1 MMLNAAK
8 CFAKLQSWVL
18 PLRFLPLGPRSR
30 PCPHTKASAWFGTN
44 SPKWHQ
50 SKPAYLKNMTWHRGY
65 RISQR
70 SQTQILLHLSSSM
83 GKPPGT
89 WWGYVSWSWRAP
101 LRLRHLTLTPTL
113 WWSCKTKEIWAKGW
127 ERAQNVDRTL
137 GQVVY
142 ITLEVLQLDERI
154 DVRCGPL
161 SMALPPVALVHQG
174 SHREVHLREHLGR
187 WWSLLPATLQIWK
200 MDLNWI
206 LTVIRAQTIGQ
217 SPAKQRKIEDLCSRS
232 YWETLGDH
240 GRPWETNCPGA
251 SEIKSICG
259 SRWQWANPSKMWLPR
274 REGWFLHTDWIWLN
288 DCFSTV
294 PWPSC
299 HKKCQACG
307 FPAPLWPQM
316 TKCLP
321 GSTWWHG
328 RVMLIYLILGWV
340 WSSFHPDKGPEP
352 HVQQLEKCTNPWKA

>member
-1 MMLNAAK
+1 
-8 CFAKLQSWVL
+8 
-18 PLRFLPLGPRSR
+18 
-30 PCPHTKASAWFGTN
+30 
-44 SPKWHQ
+44 
-50 SKPAYLKNMTWHRGY
+50 
-65 RISQR
+65 
-70 SQTQILLHLSSSM
+70 M

-240 GRPWETNCPGA
+240 GRPIARGHQKSSLYVAVGGSGQIQAKCGCPG
-251 SEIKSICG
+251 EKVG
-259 SRWQWANPSKMWLPR
+259 SCTLIESDWMIVFPQFHGLHVTRNAKLAA
-274 REGWFLHTDWIWLN
+274 FLHR
-288 DCFSTV
+288 CAHK
-294 PWPSC
+294 WPSA
-299 HKKCQACG
+299 CQAPPDG
-307 FPAPLWPQM
+307 MGVL
-316 TKCLP
+316 CLF
-321 GSTWWHG
+321 
-328 RVMLIYLILGWV
+328 I
-340 WSSFHPDKGPEP
+340 
-352 HVQQLEKCTNPWKA
+352 